1 MKFKKVAALL
11 LAGTMCAAAVV
22 GCGKKDN
29 ADDNKKTDAP
39 TTEST
44 DKETDAPSGEKV
56 KATLTVWSPAEDQN
70 EEMGAWLQKTCE
82 AFAKAHPEYELTFN
96 YGVCGEGDAAT
107 EVSKDPTAAADV
119 FMYANDQINKLID
132 AGALARLGGDTEKYI
147 RETNSETIVK
157 SVSIGDAVYGI
168 PFTTN
173 TWFMFYNKDIF
184 SEDDIKNLDK
194 MLAKGKVAF
203 PLSNSWYTPA
213 FYVANG
219 CTYFGDTT
227 DESKGV
233 DYEGQKA
240 VDVTNYLIDMK
251 ANPNFVPDV
260 DTAGATGLKN
270 GTVGAMF
277 TGSWDYGN
285 IYEALGDK
293 LGVAALPTYTLNG
306 EEKQMKAFAGSKA
319 IGVNKNSKNLKIAT
333 ELALFLANEE
343 SQQSHFE
350 LRNVVPCNTKLLAT
364 DAVKA
369 NQLCVAQN
377 ATYDSTSYP
386 QPFVAAMGD
395 CWGPM
400 ENMGK
405 GILAGSITKDSAAK
419 DTADMHEAFNAK
431 IAK

>member
-70 EEMGAWLQKTCE
+70 EDMGAWLQKTCE
-82 AFAKAHPEYELTFN
+82 AFAKAHPEYELTFT
-96 YGVCGEGDAAT
+96 YGVCGESDAAT

-240 VDVTNYLIDMK
+240 VDVTNYLIDMV
-251 ANPNFVPDV
+251 ANPNFVSDV

-333 ELALFLANEE
+333 ALALFLANEE

-350 LRNVVPCNTKLLAT
+350 
-364 DAVKA
+364 
-369 NQLCVAQN
+369 
-377 ATYDSTSYP
+377 
-386 QPFVAAMGD
+386 
-395 CWGPM
+395 
-400 ENMGK
+400 
-405 GILAGSITKDSAAK
+405 
-419 DTADMHEAFNAK
+419 
-431 IAK
+431 

>member
-1 MKFKKVAALL
+1 M
-11 LAGTMCAAAVV
+11 
-22 GCGKKDN
+22 
-29 ADDNKKTDAP
+29 
-39 TTEST
+39 
-44 DKETDAPSGEKV
+44 
-56 KATLTVWSPAEDQN
+56 
-70 EEMGAWLQKTCE
+70 
-82 AFAKAHPEYELTFN
+82 
-96 YGVCGEGDAAT
+96 
-107 EVSKDPTAAADV
+107 DPTAAADV

-240 VDVTNYLIDMK
+240 VDVTNYLIDMV
-251 ANPNFVPDV
+251 ANPNFVSDV

-350 LRNVVPCNTKLLAT
+350 LRNVVPC
-364 DAVKA
+364 
-369 NQLCVAQN
+369 
-377 ATYDSTSYP
+377 
-386 QPFVAAMGD
+386 
-395 CWGPM
+395 
-400 ENMGK
+400 
-405 GILAGSITKDSAAK
+405 II
-419 DTADMHEAFNAK
+419 
-431 IAK
+431 I